1 MRDQAAGVKR
11 KHPKRRGAN
20 TLSADIDALYG
31 LEPVFE
37 PGAATAKAG
46 LGEFVVVE
54 CPYCAESYETP
65 IDLTAGSATQIE
77 DCHVC
82 CQPIEI
88 ETRIGADG
96 GLDSMTVRRSD

>member
-1 MRDQAAGVKR
+1 MKR
-11 KHPKRRGAN
+11 KGPKPGTAGM
-20 TLSADIDALYG
+20 LPADIDALYG

-37 PGAATAKAG
+37 PAAAAAKAG
-46 LGEFVVVE
+46 LGEFVVIE

-65 IDLTAGSATQIE
+65 IDLTAGSASLIE
-77 DCHVC
+77 DCQVC

-96 GLDSMTVRRSD
+96 GLETLTVRRLD

>member
-1 MRDQAAGVKR
+1 M
-11 KHPKRRGAN
+11 KRRRSKSAGASQ
-20 TLSADIDALYG
+20 LPEDIDALYG

-37 PGAATAKAG
+37 PGAAAAGAG

-88 ETRIGADG
+88 ETRVGADG
-96 GLDSMTVRRSD
+96 GLDALTIRRLD